1 MLHGSLHVYRS
12 LAQLLKYG
20 AQLINAHV
28 SKYQELT
35 IGALPENGKIVFPEV
50 TKLSMSRLMA
60 VPMYMQHGFV
70 AICMVSALS
79 TSAGLQF
86 MASQEY
92 WTLEALCE
100 TVGLMPGYTRSCL
113 HLLVSL
119 NYLFEQPAGTYGKRP
134 DFDDLLSLPLNE
146 ISKCL
151 DIDFATMYET
161 DDTRLFSLINV
172 DGPKLARTKLLLES
186 FYLAPIMI
194 YLRMHVHGTSDVFA
208 DPTLDVEGSSIGL
221 CALNIFRSLGWC
233 ADNSSNLTYRG
244 RYIVASALNAGVP
257 ISYYPMFSKLSDV
270 LAGDGSIFAQ
280 QEADGHEVHVDRVLN
295 VVASGAQ
302 HRRFFE
308 HMCDGL
314 SKIFD
319 VDIEQQP
326 KAVAD
331 MGCGDGRLLLTLYE
345 YVRDHT
351 RRGRQLDKHP
361 LTLIGIDFND
371 ESLEVT
377 KSTLSKHEV
386 PFIVQWGDIGD
397 PASVSAALEERGFAK
412 GAILHVRSF
421 LDHDRPYI
429 APK

>member
-1 MLHGSLHVYRS
+1 MHVYRS
-12 LAQLLKYG
+12 LAQLLHYG
-20 AQLINAHV
+20 AQLINAQV

-86 MASQEY
+86 IASQEY

-386 PFIVQWGDIGD
+386 PFIVQ
-397 PASVSAALEERGFAK
+397 
-412 GAILHVRSF
+412 
-421 LDHDRPYI
+421 
-429 APK
+429 